1 MWGVMR
7 NLQILLEQ
15 SNLWKGELAESHFG
29 KRAAGIFP
37 RRVFRGRV
45 FSLSGKQ
52 SDGLGKFYG

>member
-1 MWGVMR
+1 MR

-29 KRAAGIFP
+29 KRAAGNFL
-37 RRVFRGRV
+37 RRVFRDEV
-45 FSLSGKQ
+45 LSLSGEQ